1 MWTDFRND
9 PGNNAVVGVMQQQQQ
24 KDAAAYRVKLS
35 GLIWGSAVEDGE
47 FTYVGTTKKRFY
59 CIDKTGAIRWT
70 YKLTM
75 KGDSL
80 IDSAA
85 AIDPAL
91 GIVVVPGGDGYL
103 HALDMKTGALRW
115 RFEAYHAHG
124 HTVNSFEG
132 NVKIDSE
139 SSRVY
144 AGCDDNWL
152 YCLDARTG
160 QEIWSFETGMMIWT
174 CPCLFDDCVAIG
186 SLDFHVYILRAQ
198 DGKLLAKINTGAE
211 VKSSIVYDSGMFV
224 ACNSNGVVFCWNASN
239 FEEIWRKDCGSEI
252 YSTPVITPQGHIITS
267 TMDGYVVCLSSKDGA
282 MIWKATVNCAV
293 CGSGLVVDDTYFVG
307 GQSGVLFGVSCE
319 TGQLVVRCP
328 LSMGAKSALNAS
340 PSIDAAGNII
350 IGCYDSHLYVL
361 PHAWLLRQGL
371 EWKDVF
377 SSGLPDGLYVRVHEN
392 MRFIKKIE
400 LLKYANE
407 IVMPNAAFSAD
418 KVSLPIEL
426 RRAYDVIVSSDGRFI
441 NLICKNPWAAQPKG
455 VFKIKSKYFMRT
467 TNWLTDRLVYQGE
480 TAFEFTITLSAAE
493 SSSTGDNLPVY
504 SRFLL
509 SSMYCQQP
517 RILDTYIPAAIDAQG
532 FLGVLLESDDGIVYP
547 MVCFSVIPDEDGF
560 ILQKDMSKTLMMKAR
575 YYRET
580 NTVVVENK
588 EPFVISAMG
597 GTIPMTKFKL
607 FVPLDTGKGEFAA
620 EAFCPSI
627 KGNDSSYKFSKEII
641 PLLCDYRMRLI
652 SEGTVDVQ
660 RLDDV
665 AGDTGVV
672 IEERDGAISI
682 RGLRGESLV
691 TVVLYTPSRFED
703 TVIHQTIV
711 TDNGV
716 RVIFSRD
723 WKTFHKKYA
732 VLVNGELVA
741 KY

>member
-1 MWTDFRND
+1 MWTDFRNG
-9 PGNNAVVGVMQQQQQ
+9 PGNNAIVGLPQQQH

-35 GLIWGSAVEDGE
+35 GLIWGSAVGDGE

-59 CIDKTGAIRWT
+59 CIDKAGAIRWT

-91 GIVVVPGGDGYL
+91 GIVVVPGGDGFL
-103 HALDMKTGALRW
+103 HALDMKSGALRW
-115 RFEAYHAHG
+115 RFEAYHDKG
-124 HTVNSFEG
+124 DTVNSFEG
-132 NVKIDSE
+132 NVKIDSKG
-139 SSRVY
+139 SRVY
-144 AGCDDNWL
+144 AGCDDNWF
-152 YCLDARTG
+152 YCLDGRSG

-186 SLDFHVYILRAQ
+186 SLDFHVYVLRAQ
-198 DGKLLAKINTGAE
+198 DGKLLAKLNTGAE
-211 VKSSIVYDSGMFV
+211 VKSSIVYHSDAFV
-224 ACNSNGVVFCWNASN
+224 ACNSNGVVFCWNASS
-239 FEEIWRKDCGSEI
+239 FKEVWRKDCGSEI

-267 TMDGYVVCLSSKDGA
+267 TMDGDVVCLNSKDGA
-282 MIWKATVNCAV
+282 MIWKVSLNCAI
-293 CGSGLVVDDTYFVG
+293 CASGLVVNDTYFVG
-307 GQSGVLFGVSCE
+307 GQSGVFFGVLCE
-319 TGQLVVRCP
+319 TGQVVVRCP

-340 PSIDAAGNII
+340 PTMDTAGNII
-350 IGCYDSHLYVL
+350 VGGYDSHLYIL

-371 EWKDVF
+371 GWKDATD
-377 SSGLPDGLYVRVHEN
+377 GLPDGLYVRVHEN

-400 LLKYANE
+400 LLKLDNGVV
-407 IVMPNAAFSAD
+407 IPNAAFSAD

-426 RRAYDVIVSSDGRFI
+426 RRAYDIVVSSDGRFI
-441 NLICKNPWAAQPKG
+441 NLICKNPLLPQPKG

-467 TNWLTDRLVYQGE
+467 TNWITDRLVYQGE
-480 TAFEFTITLSAAE
+480 SAFEFTITLS
-493 SSSTGDNLPVY
+493 GDGGAGAGAHLPAY

-532 FLGVLLESDDGIVYP
+532 FLGVLLESDDGVVYP

-560 ILQKDMSKTLMMKAR
+560 VLQKDMSKTLMMKAI

-588 EPFVISAMG
+588 NPFVISAMG

-652 SEGTVDVQ
+652 SEGTVDVE
-660 RLDDV
+660 RLGVDD
-665 AGDTGVV
+665 DTGV
-672 IEERDGAISI
+672 IATERDGVVSVHGGRDAY
-682 RGLRGESLV
+682 LV
-691 TVVLYTPSRFED
+691 TVVLYTPNRFDD
-703 TVIHQTIV
+703 TVIHQTII
-711 TDNGV
+711 TDGSGI
-716 RVIFSRD
+716 RVVFSRD
-723 WKTFHKKYA
+723 WRALHKKYA
-732 VLVNGELVA
+732 VLVNGAVVSRGF
-741 KY
+741 